1 MDRTAKYFRCEY
13 NFYNYLSST
22 DVVSTPITGL
32 DFSEDGRYLYTAAND
47 LLKIW
52 NMGKNGML
60 VEQIEA
66 GWRGVLDLSVV
77 TGGMAALSFEKGCL
91 SVWVC
96 NMGAIKNQSQ
106 RGVV

>member
-1 MDRTAKYFRCEY
+1 
-13 NFYNYLSST
+13 
-22 DVVSTPITGL
+22 
-32 DFSEDGRYLYTAAND
+32 
-47 LLKIW
+47 
-52 NMGKNGML
+52 MGKNGML